1 MLVEIYEDFHITIED
16 YIQNICFVNNLTDPI
31 IYAFMSRYFRR
42 DLLHLARKIFF
53 LKIFMK
59 KK

>member
-42 DLLHLARKIFF
+42 DLLLLARKIFF